1 MQRVRRRQVQ
11 CGRRCRLQELPGG
24 FELAFAER
32 SSEQLQVQRGLVGG
46 GWRRMHGVRR
56 RQVQGFGR
64 RCELQQVSG
73 RLGLACA
80 EHSLQVQRWL
90 LRARWKHVRGVRS
103 RQVQRVYW
111 IGRLHGLRD
120 REVFQSSRGHI
131 KFDLHGLWPGHVWG
145 RDRRV
150 H

>member
-11 CGRRCRLQELPGG
+11 CGRRYRLQELPGG

-56 RQVQGFGR
+56 RQVQECGR
-64 RCELQQVSG
+64 RCELQQLST

-80 EHSLQVQRWL
+80 EHSLPVQCWL
-90 LRARWKHVRGVRS
+90 LRARWRGVHSVCGRKVQGIS
-103 RQVQRVYW
+103 RISCVQRLF
-111 IGRLHGLRD
+111 GRN
-120 REVFQSSRGHI
+120 VFCSSRGQI
-131 KFDLHGLWPGHVWG
+131 EYDMPHVPNKC
-145 RDRRV
+145 
-150 H
+150 